1 MALCV
6 SVAIDDIVNKIDKLY
21 DYYVPLQFC
30 DVVCPGVR
38 VVVPF
43 SKSNM
48 LKKAIVLEVKDVCDG
63 LELKSVVGVADSE
76 PVVNN
81 IQIDLINI
89 LKSRYYITYSKAFKS
104 IVPRSIDFKINQ
116 KFFAMP
122 TLESKN
128 AEVFELFANASNG
141 LTLDKIPPKLF
152 STFKEALSSGDITKD
167 VSIKQKGRHT
177 EKTLKLKIDKDLL
190 ECKIAELDK
199 RFERQRDLMSLFLD
213 FDEISLRDA
222 LYYSG
227 CSDST
232 VKTLQKKDI
241 IEVIEKPIINSPYT
255 SIERKED
262 TTPICLSEEQQ
273 KVYDSIYSDFNEY
286 HTHLL
291 YGVTGSGKTLVYMSL
306 IDSAVKNGKSVIFMV
321 PEISLTPQTLSRF
334 YTRYGEKV
342 SVIHSGLT
350 PGERADEW
358 MKIKKSE
365 CSVIVGT
372 RSAVFSPVN
381 NLGLVII
388 DEEHEPSYKS
398 ETSPK
403 YHARDI
409 SRYICHKLGIPLVIG
424 SATPSVESFYL
435 ARKGVYRLHRLCKRF
450 NNNALPE
457 TKIIDM
463 SDSVRQ
469 GEQSFLSEQLQDAIS
484 DTLENGQQAILFLNR
499 RGANTVVGCRSCGYV
514 AKCPNCGISLTYHL
528 ANNRCMCHYCGYN
541 IKQFDECPEC
551 ESKHIKKLGIGTQLV
566 FSELEKFFPQAKI
579 LRMDFDTISSYISY
593 GEKLSAFKKGEYDI
607 MLGTQ
612 MVAKGLDF
620 PNVTLVG
627 VINADLSL
635 YVDDFRAGER
645 TFSLLTQ
652 VCGRSGRAGKEGTAY
667 IQTYAP
673 DNSIIQYA
681 KMQDYDMYFG
691 YEIKFRKA
699 LNYPPFCDI
708 VRFTVSSK
716 KESQAYSDVMK
727 LYDKINL
734 LSKTD
739 FKDIPVRLLNPTMP
753 KIAKFN
759 EKYRY
764 NLIVKSR
771 ISKRFYEMIDYIQ
784 DNFSEDSF
792 SELSINVNP
801 LGNV

>member
-21 DYYVPLQFC
+21 DYYVPEQFC
-30 DVVCPGVR
+30 DIVCPGVR

-48 LKKAIVLEVKDVCDG
+48 LKKAIVLDVKEVCDNM
-63 LELKSVVGVADSE
+63 ELKSVIGIADNE
-76 PVVNN
+76 PVVND
-81 IQIDLINI
+81 IQIDLINV
-89 LKSRYYITYSKAFKS
+89 LKNRYYITYAKAFKS

-116 KFFAMP
+116 KFFANP
-122 TLESKN
+122 SLEKKSS
-128 AEVFELFANASNG
+128 ELFLLFGSFPNG
-141 LTLDKIPPKLF
+141 LTLDKVPPKLF
-152 STFKEALSSGDITKD
+152 NVFKEFLASGNITKD
-167 VSIKQKGRHT
+167 ISIKQKGKHT
-177 EKTLKLKIDKDLL
+177 EKTIKLKIDKSLL
-190 ECKIAELDK
+190 ECKIAELEK
-199 RFERQRDLMSLFLD
+199 RYERQRDLMSLFLD
-213 FDEISLRDA
+213 YDEISYRDA

-241 IEVIEKPIINSPYT
+241 IEIVEKPIVNSPY
-255 SIERKED
+255 SLIERAED
-262 TTPICLSEEQQ
+262 NTPICLSQEQQ
-273 KVYDSIYSDFNEY
+273 KVYDDISSDFNEF

-306 IDSAVKNGKSVIFMV
+306 IDNAVKNGKSVMFMV

-334 YTRYGEKV
+334 YLRYGEKV
-342 SVIHSGLT
+342 AVIHSGLT

-358 MKIKKSE
+358 MKIKKND

-409 SRYICHKLGIPLVIG
+409 SRYICNKLDIPLVIG

-435 ARKGVYRLHRLCKRF
+435 AKKGVYKLHKLTKRY
-450 NNNALPE
+450 NNNLLPE

-463 SDSVRQ
+463 TDSFKE
-469 GEQSFLSEQLQDAIS
+469 GEQSFLSEQLKDAIS
-484 DTLENGQQAILFLNR
+484 NTLKNGQQVILFLNR

-514 AKCPNCGISLTYHL
+514 AKCPSCGISLTYHL
-528 ANNRCMCHYCGYN
+528 ANNRCMCHYCGHN
-541 IKQFDECPEC
+541 IKLFDECPEC
-551 ESKHIKKLGIGTQLV
+551 SSKHIKKLGIGTQLV
-566 FSELEKFFPQAKI
+566 FSELEKFFPKTKI
-579 LRMDFDTISSYISY
+579 LRMDFDTVDSYITY
-593 GEKLSAFKKGEYDI
+593 GEKLSAFKNGEYDI

-635 YVDDFRAGER
+635 YVDDFRSGER

-652 VCGRSGRAGKEGTAY
+652 VCGRSGRAGKEGSAF
-667 IQTYAP
+667 IQTYSP

-681 KMQDYDMYFG
+681 KMQDYDMYFD

-708 VRFTVSSK
+708 IRFTVSSK

-734 LSKTD
+734 ISKTD
-739 FKDIPVRLLNPTMP
+739 FKDIPIRLLNPTMP
-753 KIAKFN
+753 KIARFN

-771 ISKRFYEMIDYIQ
+771 ISKRFYEMIDFIQ
-784 DNFSEDSF
+784 NNFSENSF
-792 SELSINVNP
+792 SELSVNVNP

>member
-21 DYYVPLQFC
+21 DYYVPHQFC
-30 DVVCPGVR
+30 DAVCRGIR

-48 LKKAIVLEVKDVCDG
+48 LKKAIVLDVKEISDNQ
-63 LELKSVVGVADSE
+63 ELKSVIGIADSE
-76 PVVNN
+76 PVVND
-81 IQIDLINI
+81 IQIDLINV
-89 LKSRYYITYSKAFKS
+89 LKSRYYITFARAFKS

-116 KFFAMP
+116 RFFALP
-122 TLESKN
+122 SLEQKN
-128 AEVFELFANASNG
+128 LELFELFGGSPNG
-141 LTLDKIPPKLF
+141 LTLDNIPPKLF
-152 STFKEALSSGDITKD
+152 SAFKEALSIGDITKD
-167 VSIKQKGRHT
+167 ISIKQKGRHT
-177 EKTLKLKIDKDLL
+177 EKTLKLKIDKSLL
-190 ECKIAELDK
+190 ECKIAELDR

-213 FDEISLRDA
+213 YDEISHRDA

-241 IEVIEKPIINSPYT
+241 IEIIEKPIVHSPYK
-255 SIERKED
+255 SIERAED
-262 TTPICLSEEQQ
+262 NTPIILSAEQQ
-273 KVYDSIYSDFNEY
+273 KVFDDINSDINEY

-306 IDSAVKNGKSVIFMV
+306 IDNTVKSGKSVIFMV

-334 YTRYGEKV
+334 YTRYGDKV

-350 PGERADEW
+350 PSERADEW

-409 SRYICHKLGIPLVIG
+409 SRYICRKLDIPLVIG
-424 SATPSVESFYL
+424 SATPAVESFYL
-435 ARKGVYRLHRLCKRF
+435 AKKGVYKLHTLCTRY

-457 TKIIDM
+457 TKTIDM
-463 SDSVRQ
+463 TDSVKQ
-469 GEQSFLSEQLQDAIS
+469 GEQSFLSEQLKDAIS
-484 DTLENGQQAILFLNR
+484 NTLANGQQVILFLNR
-499 RGANTVVGCRSCGYV
+499 RGANTVVGCRSCGFV

-541 IKQFDECPEC
+541 IKLFDECPEC
-551 ESKHIKKLGIGTQLV
+551 SSKHIKKLGIGTQLV
-566 FSELEKFFPQAKI
+566 LSELEKFFPEAKI
-579 LRMDFDTISSYISY
+579 LRMDFDTIGSYITY
-593 GEKLSAFKKGEYDI
+593 GEKLTSFKNGEYDI

-652 VCGRSGRAGKEGTAY
+652 VCGRSGRAGKEGSAF
-667 IQTYAP
+667 IQTYSP
-673 DNSIIQYA
+673 DNSIIQFA
-681 KMQDYDMYFG
+681 KMQDYDMYFD

-716 KESQAYSDVMK
+716 KESEAYSDVKK
-727 LYDKINL
+727 LYEKINL

-739 FKDIPVRLLNPTMP
+739 FKDIPIRLLNPTMP
-753 KIAKFN
+753 KIARFN

-771 ISKRFYEMIDYIQ
+771 ISKRFYDMIDYIQ
-784 DNFSEDSF
+784 NNFNEDSF
-792 SELSINVNP
+792 SELSVNINP